1 MNEIHLKVIS
11 MADMQVN
18 ADSRRKGTYFDVG
31 RVYTVHNKHGAGY
44 KEILRN
50 RYLLFSS
57 I

>member
-1 MNEIHLKVIS
+1 
-11 MADMQVN
+11 MADVQVN